1 MPNEK
6 QKLNMIMRLGVE
18 LTEIKDVD
26 VLLERI
32 LREARQLVS
41 ADAGSIYIKEG
52 DKLKFSYT
60 QNETQRK
67 KLAPG
72 KKLIYSTFS
81 VPINNQSIA
90 GYVANTGETMNIP
103 DVYKLKAGL
112 SFSFNKSYDEL
123 SG

>member
-1 MPNEK
+1 MLSEK
-6 QKLNMIMRLGVE
+6 QKLTTIMRLGVE

-32 LREARQLVS
+32 LREARKLVN

-60 QNETQRK
+60 QNETQQK

-81 VPINNQSIA
+81 VPINNQSIS
-90 GYVANTGETMNIP
+90 GLRGEYGGNHEHPRRVQT
-103 DVYKLKAGL
+103 
-112 SFSFNKSYDEL
+112 EL
-123 SG
+123 RPAVFL